1 MVDPHVPP
9 VPDEPDAPEMPVES
23 EAMEPAVAAAD
34 DPPADI
40 PLNRAARRARARRA
54 TPTHVGPI
62 GSRST
67 PEASPRSHTKRQSS

>member
-1 MVDPHVPP
+1 VADPHVPP

-23 EAMEPAVAAAD
+23 EAAEPDVAA
-34 DPPADI
+34 PADI

-62 GSRST
+62 GSRCT